1 MGGTIHFVSNRPNL
15 HSYRA
20 SVHTVVGGT
29 QGDGHNFEGDS
40 VVSLLM
46 VERRPRGVHYVAV
59 SRPPPEFSAAD
70 MPGVA
75 GRQNPTTT
83 RSLTIDFPASFK
95 GVIDVPSFSSR
106 IGPVNPAR

>member
-1 MGGTIHFVSNRPNL
+1 MGGTIHFVSNQPNL
-15 HSYRA
+15 HSYSA

-59 SRPPPEFSAAD
+59 SRPPPEFPTSG
-70 MPGVA
+70 MLGVA
-75 GRQNPTTT
+75 GCQNPATI
-83 RSLTIDFPASFK
+83 RSLTIDS
-95 GVIDVPSFSSR
+95 
-106 IGPVNPAR
+106 PARLG